1 VFFEGPDGAFGGV
14 AAVAV
19 RRHQLVSDII
29 DGETILQIG
38 GCRVVESVN
47 PSGKASAQIPQLP
60 LGDNSSPLGDNTI
73 CTGAH
78 TGYTAGS
85 AKSLSAT
92 YQYKISNTSDK
103 LLANKNLTNN

>member
-1 VFFEGPDGAFGGV
+1 MW
-14 AAVAV
+14 
-19 RRHQLVSDII
+19 S
-29 DGETILQIG
+29 ETMT
-38 GCRVVESVN
+38 VN

-60 LGDNSSPLGDNTI
+60 LGDNSSPWGDNTI

-85 AKSLSAT
+85 AKSLSGT

>member
-1 VFFEGPDGAFGGV
+1 MKVVDRGNDDELGIWSWTTV
-14 AAVAV
+14 AGKA
-19 RRHQLVSDII
+19 
-29 DGETILQIG
+29 G
-38 GCRVVESVN
+38 VN

-60 LGDNSSPLGDNTI
+60 LGDNSSPWGDNAT

-92 YQYKISNTSDK
+92 YQ
-103 LLANKNLTNN
+103 